1 MLRLTLSEQNINNRL
16 ANAGS
21 ADMKTEINTTVVT
34 KNSYE
39 VITGKTGVSK
49 RTATRVAY
57 ERKRPSVKRSF
68 FPAAELII
76 SFSAQSAP

>member
-1 MLRLTLSEQNINNRL
+1 
-16 ANAGS
+16 
-21 ADMKTEINTTVVT
+21 MKTEINTTVVT

-68 FPAAELII
+68 FPAAP
-76 SFSAQSAP
+76 FDAQSLAGTGALVFEGEMIGGGN